1 MILEF
6 KVENYLSFREEQILS
21 FEPSSDKEYES
32 QYCVQVKPGV
42 KVLKLGLIYGANAS
56 GKTNLLLAL
65 EFLRKFILNQKKD
78 KTEPT
83 GTIPFQFDDSYSS
96 KPSRF
101 ELSFY
106 LNTIKYVYAVV
117 LNEKRVI
124 EENLIYYPGTQ
135 PALFF
140 ERWFDVEKAK
150 SIIKF
155 GGTVD
160 LKSSEKKLIEGLTI
174 SNSSV
179 FSAFSK
185 ANVEKS
191 IFDDV
196 FNWFSEDFMKMINPK
211 TDLFGWTSARLEKD
225 NLCKSFVLEVLQQ
238 ADFNISAID
247 IDEQEIPVDDEI
259 ESKIASMDLPEHFKD
274 EILHKKMLKTKDI
287 SFQHSTTLMEKN
299 LPRNLESNGTIRFYG
314 LGGVLNRLL
323 SSNTFLCIDE
333 IENSLHYD
341 LVAHFVKI
349 FLMNSTNSQIL
360 FSTHDINLLNE
371 DFLRRDTVWFT
382 EKNEFGAT
390 ELYSLLDF
398 KLHKNLSAYN
408 AYKIGKLGAKP
419 RLGEIIISGNGK
431 EIQK

>member
-6 KVENYLSFREEQILS
+6 KVENYLSFREEQTLS
-21 FEPSSDKEYES
+21 FEPSADKEYES
-32 QYCVQVKPGV
+32 QYCVQVKEGV

-56 GKTNLLLAL
+56 GKTNLLKSLD
-65 EFLRKFILNQKKD
+65 FLRKFVLRQKRD

-83 GTIPFQFDDSYSS
+83 GIIPFQFDNSYTE

-101 ELSFY
+101 ELAFY
-106 LNTIKYVYAVV
+106 LNQIKYVYSVIID
-117 LNEKRVI
+117 EKRVI
-124 EENLIYYPGTQ
+124 EESLIYYPGTQ

-140 ERWFDVEKAK
+140 DRRFDKEKEK
-150 SIIKF
+150 SVIKY
-155 GGTVD
+155 GGTID
-160 LKSSEKKLIEGLTI
+160 LKASDKKLIEGLTI

-185 ANVEKS
+185 ANTEKS
-191 IFDDV
+191 IFDSV
-196 FNWFSEDFMKMINPK
+196 FNWFSEDFMQMIQPQ
-211 TDLFGWTSARLEKD
+211 TDLFGWTSSRLEKD
-225 NLCKSFVLEVLQQ
+225 DLCKDFVLEVLQK

-247 IDEQEIPVDDEI
+247 IDEEEIPIDEEL
-259 ESKIASMDLPEHFKD
+259 ESKISSMDMPEHLKD
-274 EILHKKMLKTKDI
+274 EILQKKMLKAKDI
-287 SFQHSTTLMEKN
+287 SFQHTTKLMEKN
-299 LPRNLESNGTIRFYG
+299 LPRKLESNGTIRFYG
-314 LGGVLNRLL
+314 LGGVLNKLL

-341 LVAHFVKI
+341 LVAHFVKT
-349 FLMNSTNSQIL
+349 FLMNSSNSQLL

-371 DFLRRDTVWFT
+371 DFLRRDTVWFAD
-382 EKNEFGAT
+382 KNEFGAS

-419 RLGEIIISGNGK
+419 ELGELIISKHGK
-431 EIQK
+431 KN

>member
-21 FEPSSDKEYES
+21 FEPSADKEYES
-32 QYCVQVKPGV
+32 QYCVQVKEGV

-56 GKTNLLLAL
+56 GKTNLLKSL
-65 EFLRKFILNQKKD
+65 EFLRKFVLRQKRD

-83 GTIPFQFDDSYSS
+83 GIIPFQFDNSYAE

-101 ELSFY
+101 ELTFY
-106 LNTIKYVYAVV
+106 LNQIKYVYSVIID
-117 LNEKRVI
+117 EKRVI

-140 ERWFDVEKAK
+140 DRRFDKKKEK
-150 SIIKF
+150 SVIKY
-155 GGTVD
+155 GGTID
-160 LKSSEKKLIEGLTI
+160 LKAYDKKLIEGLTI

-185 ANVEKS
+185 ANTEKS
-191 IFDDV
+191 IFDNV
-196 FNWFSEDFMKMINPK
+196 FNWFSEDFMQMIQPQ
-211 TDLFGWTSARLEKD
+211 TDLFGWTSSRLEKD
-225 NLCKSFVLEVLQQ
+225 DLCKDFVLEVLQK

-247 IDEQEIPVDDEI
+247 IDEEEIPIDEEL
-259 ESKIASMDLPEHFKD
+259 ESKISSINMPEHLKE
-274 EILHKKMLKTKDI
+274 EILQKKMLKAKDI
-287 SFQHSTTLMEKN
+287 SFQHTTKLMEKN
-299 LPRNLESNGTIRFYG
+299 LPRRLESNGTIRFYG
-314 LGGVLNRLL
+314 LGGVLNKLL

-341 LVAHFVKI
+341 LVAHFVKT
-349 FLMNSTNSQIL
+349 FLMNSSNSQLL

-371 DFLRRDTVWFT
+371 DFLRRDTVWFAD
-382 EKNEFGAT
+382 KNEFGAS

-419 RLGEIIISGNGK
+419 ELGELIISKHGK
-431 EIQK
+431 KN